1 VSNVTAIFRQG
12 RLGCKCGSHK
22 SRWSWYSWLSWL
34 SIDDVLNLWTTSA
47 CSSPHLRRRISE
59 SIFIAACSMHDY
71 DEDRTEQR
79 YIWRRTCARCIGV
92 ARWLSGRASDLRSKS
107 RGFDC
112 SPHRF
117 FNSMQFNN
125 SRLVAHGFLCHCSLC
140 SVLHDGIMFCIFAL
154 SAQSSVSLV
163 PNIFLSLRKNTE
175 RVVSMKFAGG
185 NHYHNRLNDYI
196 WAKLEE
202 EQGNRIR
209 EKIRIDVNQFLRDV
223 KQVLT
228 PSEWIHKSLHRRRQM
243 RS

>member
-1 VSNVTAIFRQG
+1 MSNVTAIFRQG

-140 SVLHDGIMFCIFAL
+140 SVLHDGIIVLHFCFVCPVFCQSCAKYISFA
-154 SAQSSVSLV
+154 SQEYWTGCFDEIRGRQSLPQQIKWLHLGEIGRGTREQDTRENSNRCQSVS
-163 PNIFLSLRKNTE
+163 PRCQ
-175 RVVSMKFAGG
+175 AGA
-185 NHYHNRLNDYI
+185 D
-196 WAKLEE
+196 A
-202 EQGNRIR
+202 
-209 EKIRIDVNQFLRDV
+209 
-223 KQVLT
+223 
-228 PSEWIHKSLHRRRQM
+228 
-243 RS
+243 